1 MSKSEYHNI
10 LFCKYHNKFLE
21 TYNKQ
26 AFKYSLRTKLSQI
39 NSIEDCIHILQLF
52 ETIDEMCDNIIN
64 IFHKFHPND
73 NELQNISLLFQK
85 YQNNIDNKG
94 YAANTL
100 WFCIIMW
107 IDEFE
112 NIRKINNINSIV
124 IEADNKI

>member
-1 MSKSEYHNI
+1 MCKSEYYNI
-10 LFCKYHNKFLE
+10 LFCKYNNKFLE

-26 AFKYSLRTKLSQI
+26 AFKYNLRTKLSQI

-85 YQNNIDNKG
+85 YQHFIDNKG

-100 WFCIIMW
+100 WFCVIMW

-112 NIRKINNINSIV
+112 NIRKINNINSVV
-124 IEADNKI
+124 IEDDNTI